1 MWPLFGRYTREARR
15 HELYRRTVL
24 RKSGPAIP
32 PSPFDVPCLPRC
44 RLRLRGEV
52 LRLKNELEDALTER
66 LQGEDKR
73 LFLKFVDAYDEFL
86 GSADLESFTC
96 GFRLGAAFTYD
107 TFVEKE

>member
-1 MWPLFGRYTREARR
+1 MSFIEELFYGNLDPQFRSSHFTRRVSR
-15 HELYRRTVL
+15 
-24 RKSGPAIP
+24 
-32 PSPFDVPCLPRC
+32 DVAALD
-44 RLRLRGEV
+44 
-52 LRLKNELEDALTER
+52 KLEGALTER

>member
-1 MWPLFGRYTREARR
+1 MSFIEELFYGNLDPQSRSPHFTRRVSR
-15 HELYRRTVL
+15 
-24 RKSGPAIP
+24 
-32 PSPFDVPCLPRC
+32 DVAALD
-44 RLRLRGEV
+44 
-52 LRLKNELEDALTER
+52 ELEGALTER
-66 LQGEDKR
+66 LQGTHKR

>member
-1 MWPLFGRYTREARR
+1 MSFIEELFYGNPDPQFRNPHSTRRVSR
-15 HELYRRTVL
+15 
-24 RKSGPAIP
+24 
-32 PSPFDVPCLPRC
+32 DVAALD
-44 RLRLRGEV
+44 
-52 LRLKNELEDALTER
+52 ELEGALTER